1 MEHNI
6 DVMGSKQ
13 HQIAL
18 ITGSSSGIG
27 FETSIRSSTSSNI
40 IRGHCPN

>member
-1 MEHNI
+1 MEHNT

-18 ITGSSSGIG
+18 VTGSSSGIG
-27 FETSIRSSTSSNI
+27 FETSLGLART
-40 IRGHCPN
+40 GTV